1 MEKTLDILHRFT
13 GVFSTITTELERMV
27 SNLNSMSDKIC
38 YLETEIVKLDKE
50 KEKNNELKRKIAN
63 LLLEDSH

>member
-13 GVFSTITTELERMV
+13 GVLSTITTELEKMV
-27 SNLNSMSDKIC
+27 SNLNYVSDKTQ
-38 YLETEIVKLDKE
+38 YLETEIIELNKE
-50 KEKNNELKRKIAN
+50 KEENNELKRKIAN